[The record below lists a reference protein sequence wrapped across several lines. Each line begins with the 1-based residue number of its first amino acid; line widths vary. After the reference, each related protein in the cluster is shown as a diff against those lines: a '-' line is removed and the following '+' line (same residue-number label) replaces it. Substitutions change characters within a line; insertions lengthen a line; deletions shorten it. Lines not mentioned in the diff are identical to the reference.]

1 VRGGYKMGKKEETDR
16 YSVELH
22 VDGKKIGLNPFVKAV
37 FFNVVTGIVSTL
49 KKTEDANEI
58 VLKVERN

>member
-1 VRGGYKMGKKEETDR
+1 MDNKEKAGDE

-22 VDGKKIGLNPFVKAV
+22 VNGKKVGMKPFVRTV

-49 KKTEDANEI
+49 KKTEGADEI
-58 VLKVERN
+58 ILKIRR

>member
-1 VRGGYKMGKKEETDR
+1 MVEKEKTGDG

-22 VDGKKIGLNPFVKAV
+22 VNGKKIGMNSFVRTV

-49 KKTEDANEI
+49 KKTEGADEI
-58 VLKVERN
+58 VLKIRR